1 MSQLFPPDIHELAD
15 LPHHIFDAI
24 RAAHIYLSFEEL
36 PEDERPPKRI
46 WRDGDKMAEFFD
58 GVRRRRNEGSSQHVI
73 DDPVQNE
80 AARNLIVG

>member
-1 MSQLFPPDIHELAD
+1 MSQLFPPGIHELAD

-24 RAAHIYLSFEEL
+24 RSAHIYLSFDEL

-58 GVRRRRNEGSSQHVI
+58 GVRRKRDQGSDNAI